1 MFVSSSKR
9 KSFAKKIIGLKRVA
23 LLHTNFVRLISRGPK
38 YTGKPLGSACAF
50 ICSFCSWRMSGPCL
64 ISPWRALWRTMDKQ
78 SHIWKV
84 VSLNKHILLSIGAAV
99 NNSFQY
105 TFLYDWPVLCL
116 SSVGNLQTPQSIWT
130 VFWRTIVWF
139 EPPFA
144 PLRALMPPP
153 PVWDHRSPAWVQQLY
168 PCQKDGAEYR
178 VLKST
183 EYGGKFGKRRPTK
196 IFDENYRSPQHALIE
211 TCS

>member
-78 SHIWKV
+78 SHIRKV
-84 VSLNKHILLSIGAAV
+84 VSLNKHILLSIRAAV

-105 TFLYDWPVLCL
+105 TFFIWLTRVVSLKCRKSPDLKSIWTQILADHCLVWAPLCTSEGTNATSTSL
-116 SSVGNLQTPQSIWT
+116 RPPLTSVSPAAVTLLERWSRISLFKSLLNMVGNLES
-130 VFWRTIVWF
+130 
-139 EPPFA
+139 
-144 PLRALMPPP
+144 
-153 PVWDHRSPAWVQQLY
+153 DVQ
-168 PCQKDGAEYR
+168 
-178 VLKST
+178 
-183 EYGGKFGKRRPTK
+183 K
-196 IFDENYRSPQHALIE
+196 IFDKKQ
-211 TCS
+211 

>member
-78 SHIWKV
+78 SHIRKV
-84 VSLNKHILLSIGAAV
+84 VSLNKHILLSIRAAV

-105 TFLYDWPVLCL
+105 TFFIWLTRVVSLKCRKSPDLTVNLNTDFGGPL
-116 SSVGNLQTPQSIWT
+116 SGLS
-130 VFWRTIVWF
+130 
-139 EPPFA
+139 PP
-144 PLRALMPPP
+144 LHL
-153 PVWDHRSPAWVQQLY
+153 WGH
-168 PCQKDGAEYR
+168 
-178 VLKST
+178 
-183 EYGGKFGKRRPTK
+183 
-196 IFDENYRSPQHALIE
+196 
-211 TCS
+211 

>member
-78 SHIWKV
+78 SHIRKV
-84 VSLNKHILLSIGAAV
+84 VSLNKHILLSIRAAV

-116 SSVGNLQTPQSIWT
+116 SSVGNLQTSQSIWT
-130 VFWRTIVWF
+130 QILADHCLVW
-139 EPPFA
+139 A
-144 PLRALMPPP
+144 PLCTSEGTNATSTSLRPPLTS
-153 PVWDHRSPAWVQQLY
+153 VSPAAVTLSERWSRISLFKSLLNMVGNLESDVQ
-168 PCQKDGAEYR
+168 
-178 VLKST
+178 
-183 EYGGKFGKRRPTK
+183 K
-196 IFDENYRSPQHALIE
+196 IFDKKQ
-211 TCS
+211 